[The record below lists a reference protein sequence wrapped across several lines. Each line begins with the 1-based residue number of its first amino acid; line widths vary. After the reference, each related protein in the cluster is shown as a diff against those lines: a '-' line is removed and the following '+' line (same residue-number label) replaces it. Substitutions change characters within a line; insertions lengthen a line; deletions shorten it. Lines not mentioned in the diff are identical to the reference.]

1 MSAIPSLS
9 SSPLN
14 LAAIRNEEK
23 KVLVELLKKVR
34 VMERSDK

>member
-14 LAAIRNEEK
+14 LVAIRDEEK

-34 VMERSDK
+34 LED

>member
-14 LAAIRNEEK
+14 LIAIRNEEK
-23 KVLVELLKKVR
+23 KVLVELLKNVQLR
-34 VMERSDK
+34 DRTEG